1 MHSLD
6 LVHSDVHSVTE
17 K

>member
-6 LVHSDVHSVTE
+6 LVGSVF
-17 K
+17 